1 MEAHTLGRGEAQFGH
16 HQFHDANARV
26 RINADF
32 FDARKRSAGLR
43 VVNALAVA
51 EILAVINTSSRCRIY
66 AWSRIGGRIALAA
79 RNPALQIVAV
89 VVDGAPETQEWWC
102 ITTPGDALFREF
114 AAWQTVFRLDLDRS

>member
-1 MEAHTLGRGEAQFGH
+1 M
-16 HQFHDANARV
+16 

-51 EILAVINTSSRCRIY
+51 EILAVINASSRCRIS
-66 AWSRIGGRIALAA
+66 AWSWIGGRIALAA

-102 ITTPGDALFREF
+102 ITTSGDALFREF
-114 AAWQTVFRLDLDRS
+114 AAWQTVFCLDLDRS